1 MRRADRIN
9 QPLATC
15 LSENYEIFKDLKMK
29 YALVNGIIYTGYDR
43 LTQHAVVINNDTI
56 TQICAQQD
64 LPADIDQI
72 DVKGAIVAPGFI
84 DLQLNGCGGVMFNDD
99 ISTHALDVMHNANL
113 KSGCTSFL
121 PTFITSSDADMLKAI
136 EETRQYMAEHPNQVL
151 GLHLEGPYLNP
162 EKKGIHNIDYVRTSD
177 QTMIDTICANHDV
190 IAKVTMAPEVN
201 DHKHIKQLAETGIVV
216 SLGHTNC
223 TYQQARAGFASGMA
237 FATHLFNAMSSIAG
251 REPGAVGA
259 VYDSP
264 DIYTG
269 IIADGFHVDYAN
281 IRIAKK
287 IKQDKLILVTD
298 ATAPAGA
305 EMDYFIFV
313 GKKVYYRDGKCVD
326 EHGTLGGS
334 ALTMIQAVK
343 NAVEH
348 VGIALDEA
356 LRMATLYPARA
367 MKLDHKLGKLAPDTI
382 ANLAIF
388 DQDFQVQATIV
399 NGKYEQI

>member
-1 MRRADRIN
+1 
-9 QPLATC
+9 
-15 LSENYEIFKDLKMK
+15 MK
-29 YALVNGIIYTGYDR
+29 YALTNGIVYTGQDR
-43 LTQHAVVINNDTI
+43 LEGYAVIINNDVITNIVPEQQLPEDVQTI
-56 TQICAQQD
+56 D
-64 LPADIDQI
+64 LE
-72 DVKGAIVAPGFI
+72 GAIVSPGFI

-99 ISTHALDVMHNANL
+99 ISESALDIMHKANL

-121 PTFITSSDADMLKAI
+121 PTFITSPDEDMRQAV
-136 EETRQYMAEHPNQVL
+136 ETTRRYMSAKPNQVL
-151 GLHLEGPYLNP
+151 GLHMEGPYLNP
-162 EKKGIHNIDYVRTSD
+162 EKKGIHNIDYVRSSNQEMVD
-177 QTMIDTICANHDV
+177 YLCKNSDV
-190 IAKVTMAPEVN
+190 IAQVTMAPEVN
-201 DHKHIKQLAETGIVV
+201 DHQHITQLANANIVV

-223 TYQQARAGFASGMA
+223 TYQQAREGFASGMT
-237 FATHLFNAMSSIAG
+237 FATHLFNAMSSIVG

-264 DIYTG
+264 DVYTG
-269 IIADGFHVDYAN
+269 IIADGFHVDFAN

-334 ALTMIQAVK
+334 ALTMIKAIE

-367 MKLDHKLGKLAPDTI
+367 IGLDHKLGQIKPGMV

-388 DQDFQVQATIV
+388 DRDFTVKATIV
-399 NGKYEQI
+399 NGQYEQN